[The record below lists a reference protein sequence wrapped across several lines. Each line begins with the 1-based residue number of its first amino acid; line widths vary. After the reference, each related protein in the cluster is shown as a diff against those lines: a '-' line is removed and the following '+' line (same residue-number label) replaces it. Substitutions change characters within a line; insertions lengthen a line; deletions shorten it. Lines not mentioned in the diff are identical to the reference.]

1 MLYLDGDASTF
12 LNHKDGIGRTG
23 GGECSC
29 KTETKPQVIYQ
40 RETATQKC
48 ENMGT
53 WHVIQLDNDHIRVK

>member
-29 KTETKPQVIYQ
+29 KTETKPQIIY
-40 RETATQKC
+40 ATRKC

-53 WHVIQLDNDHIRVK
+53 WHVIQQLEK